1 MTAKVNT
8 VCIIGTGLI
17 GGSLALAL
25 KKTGFCQRIV
35 GAGRTEG
42 TLKKAVELGVVDD
55 YETDFSL
62 AVKEADIIVV
72 AVPLSAMKNVFE
84 KIAPALSSSAIV
96 TDAGSAKQSV
106 IKDAEAAF
114 GESSSRFV
122 AGHPISGTEKSG
134 VTAAFTELYENR
146 KVILTPV
153 ENTDADAVELVSAM
167 WQAAGADVEMMG
179 AQHHDMVLAGT
190 SHLPHVLAFGLV
202 DCLNSLEDVDEIFRF
217 AAGGFRDFTRIAS
230 SDPVMWRDICLS
242 NRDDILAMMKKYED
256 ELKTISSALQ
266 ENDGDALIDIF
277 SRAKMARDQFNI
289 PGNSK

>member
-1 MTAKVNT
+1 MTMKVQT

-25 KKTGFCQRIV
+25 KKSGFCQRIV
-35 GAGRTEG
+35 GAGRTEV
-42 TLKKAVELGVVDD
+42 TLKKALELGVVDH

-62 AVKEADIIVV
+62 AVKEADIVVV

-84 KIAPALSSSAIV
+84 KIAPALSATAVV

-114 GESSSRFV
+114 GEAANRFV

-146 KVILTPV
+146 KVILTPTD
-153 ENTDADAVELVSAM
+153 NTDAAAVTLVSEM
-167 WQAAGADVEMMG
+167 WQAAGAEVESMD
-179 AQHHDMVLAGT
+179 AEHHDMVLAGT

-242 NRDDILAMMKKYED
+242 NRKDILAMMNKYQGQ
-256 ELKTISSALQ
+256 LQTISSAL
-266 ENDGDALIDIF
+266 ENNDGEALIEIF
-277 SRAKMARDQFNI
+277 ARAKKARDQFN
-289 PGNSK
+289 NQ

>member
-25 KKTGFCQRIV
+25 KKSGFCRRIV
-35 GAGRTEG
+35 GAGRTEA
-42 TLKKAVELGVVDD
+42 TLKKALELGVVDD

-62 AVKEADIIVV
+62 AVKDADIVVV

-84 KIAPALSSSAIV
+84 QIAPALPSSAIV

-106 IKDAEAAF
+106 IKDAEAVF
-114 GESSSRFV
+114 GAASNRFV

-167 WQAAGADVEMMG
+167 WQAAGADVETMD
-179 AQHHDMVLAGT
+179 APHHDMVLAGT

-202 DCLNSLEDVDEIFRF
+202 DCLNSLDDVDEIFRF

-277 SRAKMARDQFNI
+277 SRAKKTRDQFNI
-289 PGNSK
+289 SGNSK

>member
-1 MTAKVNT
+1 MTAGVRT
-8 VCIIGTGLI
+8 VCVIGTGLI

-25 KKTGFCQRIV
+25 KKAGFCQRIV
-35 GAGRTEG
+35 GAGRTEA
-42 TLKKAVELGVVDD
+42 TLKKAVELGVVDG
-55 YETDFSL
+55 YETDFAL
-62 AVKEADIIVV
+62 AAKDADIVVV

-84 KIAPALSSSAIV
+84 QIAPALSSTAIV

-106 IKDAEAAF
+106 IKDAELAF
-114 GESSSRFV
+114 GKNFNRFV

-146 KVILTPV
+146 KVILTPTESVDV
-153 ENTDADAVELVSAM
+153 EAVRLVADM
-167 WQAAGADVEMMG
+167 WRAAGADVETMD
-179 AQHHDMVLAGT
+179 AAHHDMVLAGT

-242 NRDDILAMMKKYED
+242 NRDDILVMMKKYED
-256 ELKTISSALQ
+256 ELKTICSAL
-266 ENDGDALIDIF
+266 ESKDGDALIDIF
-277 SRAKMARDQFNI
+277 SRAKKARDQFN
-289 PGNSK
+289 NQ

>member
-1 MTAKVNT
+1 MTEKVQT

-25 KKTGFCQRIV
+25 KKSGFCRRIV
-35 GAGRTEG
+35 GAGRTEA
-42 TLKKAVELGVVDD
+42 TLKKAVELGVVDH
-55 YETDFSL
+55 YETDFAL
-62 AVKEADIIVV
+62 AVKDADIVVV

-84 KIAPALSSSAIV
+84 QIAPALSATAVV

-106 IKDAEAAF
+106 ISDAQVAF
-114 GESSSRFV
+114 GKTSNRFV

-146 KVILTPV
+146 KVILTPT
-153 ENTDADAVELVSAM
+153 NGTDGEAVQLVTEM
-167 WQAAGADVEMMG
+167 WQAAGAEVETMD
-179 AQHHDMVLAGT
+179 AEHHDMVLAGT
-190 SHLPHVLAFGLV
+190 SHLPHILAFGLV

-242 NRDDILAMMKKYED
+242 NREDILVMMKKYQAQ
-256 ELKTISSALQ
+256 LQMISSAL
-266 ENDGDALIDIF
+266 EDSDADALVEIF
-277 SRAKMARDQFNI
+277 SRAKKARDQFN
-289 PGNSK
+289 NQ